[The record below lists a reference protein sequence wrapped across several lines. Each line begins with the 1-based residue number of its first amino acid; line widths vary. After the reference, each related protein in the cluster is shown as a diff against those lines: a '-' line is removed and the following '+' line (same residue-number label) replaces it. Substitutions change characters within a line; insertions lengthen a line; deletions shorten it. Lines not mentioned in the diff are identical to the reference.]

1 MGRHNSRTITTP
13 SVSGKAYD
21 LNKFIAPHVY
31 KRASIWHPPSAWLKV
46 EHNEPD
52 ADAVAFTYNPFTPLS
67 GTTYL
72 PTSAGGETVY
82 WSLML
87 NSARPN
93 DITED
98 MIIDTASAY
107 GYAIAPLD
115 LMSRFYGRARI
126 TSLDWSV
133 TFQADPATIKIA
145 AGETEYWNGLV
156 RIGAFLSKSPDSKL
170 AWSQDIDTFPPN
182 SATTILRI
190 GEAYRSGLL
199 QTVPLVVGNDPK
211 YVGNSA
217 TISMKNINIMD
228 QFQPDESAG
237 TDISDATQFS
247 FRMPRLEA
255 AGVAHDLI
263 QHPPV
268 VLYAHFF
275 LIVDRPAKLFQATL
289 DTTDTSVNILA
300 KTVKTVQN
308 YLFTEP
314 ISKNVE
320 NYTVSGT

>member
-1 MGRHNSRTITTP
+1 MGRHNARTVTTP
-13 SVSGKAYD
+13 SVSSKAFD
-21 LNKFIAPHVY
+21 LNKFIAPYVY

-52 ADAVAFTYNPFTPLS
+52 PDAVAFTINPFTPLA
-67 GTTYL
+67 GTGYL
-72 PTSAGGETVY
+72 PTSASLESVY
-82 WSLML
+82 WSIML

-98 MIIDTASAY
+98 MVIDAASAY

-133 TFQADPATIKIA
+133 TFMADPATVKIA
-145 AGETEYWNGLV
+145 KGETDYWNSTV
-156 RIGAFLSKSPDSKL
+156 RIGAFLSKDSDSKK
-170 AWSQDIDTFPPN
+170 AWSQDIDVAAPN
-182 SATTILRI
+182 LATTLLRI
-190 GEAYRSGLL
+190 EEAYRSGLL
-199 QTVPLVVGNDPK
+199 QTVPLLLGNDPK
-211 YVGNSA
+211 NIGNTA

-228 QFQPDESAG
+228 QFQPDESSG
-237 TDISDATQFS
+237 TDIGDSTQFS

-255 AGVAHDLI
+255 TGIAHDSIL
-263 QHPPV
+263 HPPV

-275 LIVDRPAKLFQATL
+275 LIIDRVAKLFQATT
-289 DTTDTSVNILA
+289 DTADTSVNILA
-300 KTVKTVQN
+300 KSVKTVQN

-314 ISKNVE
+314 ISKNAE
-320 NYTVSGT
+320 NYTVATT